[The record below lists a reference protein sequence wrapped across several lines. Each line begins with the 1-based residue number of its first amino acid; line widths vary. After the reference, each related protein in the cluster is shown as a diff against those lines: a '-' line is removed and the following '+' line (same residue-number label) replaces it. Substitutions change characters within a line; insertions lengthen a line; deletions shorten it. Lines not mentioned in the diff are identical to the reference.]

1 MGIFG
6 NLFKKK
12 SLQGVHSGGGWHS
25 MFIHEP
31 YSGAWQKNDELTRE
45 DVTAHHAVFSC
56 VSLSA
61 PKVRK
66 VKKTE
71 SQKMKEEIDRIEKRV
86 NEINKNIEDYKAAE
100 IKLDELDEKYSQTM
114 KDLRLE

>member
-1 MGIFG
+1 MKKVIILSALLIFSAG
-6 NLFKKK
+6 
-12 SLQGVHSGGGWHS
+12 Q
-25 MFIHEP
+25 
-31 YSGAWQKNDELTRE
+31 
-45 DVTAHHAVFSC
+45 

-86 NEINKNIEDYKAAE
+86 NEINKNIEDYKINE
-100 IKLDELDEKYSQTM
+100 VKLDELEEKYSETVR
-114 KDLRLE
+114 DLRLD